1 MGVTIEVPTSYHSD
15 YSEDNVR
22 FEDGRLNIVINY
34 NGFKIEITKE
44 DFAKVA
50 DVLCD

>member
-1 MGVTIEVPTSYHSD
+1 MKMIIEVPTSYHSD
-15 YSEDNVR
+15 YSEDIVR
-22 FEDGRLNIVINY
+22 FEDGGQYVVINH

-50 DVLCD
+50 AVLCN

>member
-1 MGVTIEVPTSYHSD
+1 MGMTIEVPTSYHSD
-15 YSEDNVR
+15 YSEDIVR
-22 FEDGRLNIVINY
+22 FEDGEEYVVINY
-34 NGFKIEITKE
+34 NGFKIEISKE